1 MKDREQV
8 QPVKPQDSAGLIYT
22 TLKRE
27 ILNLTIKPGEEVC
40 ESSICS
46 RFNASRTPV
55 REAFMRLQNAGLL
68 TTVSYKGSIASLLDY
83 DAIQQV
89 IYMRSIVESAVLSD
103 FIGQITPYQ
112 IEELRYRINLQRILV
127 SDAIDINKFF
137 EADYEFHSIWFTHEK
152 KEVLWKIIQRSQF
165 HYSRFRML
173 DLKDTDHCKDIFNEH
188 EHLFS
193 LIEKKETGKISGFI
207 NEHLQG
213 GMHRIAE
220 RITKDYASYFL

>member
-1 MKDREQV
+1 MKNGEQIG
-8 QPVKPQDSAGLIYT
+8 KSQDAASLIYT
-22 TLKRE
+22 TLKKE
-27 ILNLTIKPGEEVC
+27 ILNLSIKPGEEVS

-103 FIGQITPYQ
+103 FIKSITPYQ
-112 IEELRYRINLQRILV
+112 IEELRYRINIQRILV
-127 SDAIDINKFF
+127 SNDIDIQKFF
-137 EADYEFHSIWFTHEK
+137 EADYEFHSIWFSHEK
-152 KEVLWKIIQRSQF
+152 KELLWKIIQRSQF

-173 DLKDTDHCKDIFNEH
+173 DLKDTDHCKDIFDEH
-188 EHLFS
+188 VVLFS
-193 LIEKKETGKISGFI
+193 HIEKKEIDKVSRFI

>member
-1 MKDREQV
+1 MKNGEQIG
-8 QPVKPQDSAGLIYT
+8 KSQDAASLIYT
-22 TLKRE
+22 TLKKE
-27 ILNLTIKPGEEVC
+27 ILNLSIKPGEEVS

-103 FIGQITPYQ
+103 FIKSITPYQ
-112 IEELRYRINLQRILV
+112 IEELRYRINIQRILV
-127 SDAIDINKFF
+127 SNDIDIQKFF
-137 EADYEFHSIWFTHEK
+137 EADYEFHSIWFSHEK
-152 KEVLWKIIQRSQF
+152 KELLWKIIQRSQF

-173 DLKDTDHCKDIFNEH
+173 DLKDTDHCKDIFDEH
-188 EHLFS
+188 VVLFNH
-193 LIEKKETGKISGFI
+193 IEKKEIDKVSRFI

>member
-1 MKDREQV
+1 MKNGEQIG
-8 QPVKPQDSAGLIYT
+8 KSQDAASLIYT
-22 TLKRE
+22 TLKKE
-27 ILNLTIKPGEEVC
+27 ILNLSIKPGEEVS

-103 FIGQITPYQ
+103 FIKSITPYQ
-112 IEELRYRINLQRILV
+112 IEELRYRINIHRILV
-127 SDAIDINKFF
+127 SNDIDIQKFF
-137 EADYEFHSIWFTHEK
+137 EADYEFHSIWFSHEK
-152 KEVLWKIIQRSQF
+152 KELLWKIIQRSQF

-173 DLKDTDHCKDIFNEH
+173 DLKDTDHCKDIFDEH
-188 EHLFS
+188 VVLFS
-193 LIEKKETGKISGFI
+193 HIEKKEIDKVSRFI